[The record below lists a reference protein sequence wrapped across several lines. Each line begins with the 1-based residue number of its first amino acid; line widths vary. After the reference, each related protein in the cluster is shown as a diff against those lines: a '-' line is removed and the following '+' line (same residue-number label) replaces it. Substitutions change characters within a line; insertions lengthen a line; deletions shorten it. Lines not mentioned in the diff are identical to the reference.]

1 MDQAAVTRLFR
12 IQLFYVLLEEKPE
25 VEMQLTNVRDAQTR
39 IQLEFIEMPEM
50 RLRRE
55 QVRRLL
61 NLSSGACDDALAELL
76 RSGFLTQS
84 ADGAFL
90 RGAGRN
96 LSHPSLFAQRHA
108 F

>member
-1 MDQAAVTRLFR
+1 
-12 IQLFYVLLEEKPE
+12 
-25 VEMQLTNVRDAQTR
+25 MQLTDVRDAQTR

-61 NLSSGACDDALAELL
+61 DLSSRACDDALAALVS
-76 RSGFLTQS
+76 SGFLKQS
-84 ADGAFL
+84 SDGAFL
-90 RGAGRN
+90 RSPGREHRPA
-96 LSHPSLFAQRHA
+96 LAHSRA

>member
-1 MDQAAVTRLFR
+1 MGTEDTMPPTDTRA
-12 IQLFYVLLEEKPE
+12 
-25 VEMQLTNVRDAQTR
+25 AQTR

-61 NLSSGACDDALAELL
+61 GLPPGACDDALAALV

-90 RGAGRN
+90 RGHLTGGSNRPA
-96 LSHPSLFAQRHA
+96 FAHA
-108 F
+108 RAF

>member
-1 MDQAAVTRLFR
+1 
-12 IQLFYVLLEEKPE
+12 
-25 VEMQLTNVRDAQTR
+25 MQLTDARDAQTR

-61 NLSSGACDDALAELL
+61 DLSSGACDDALAALV

-90 RGAGRN
+90 RGAVRD
-96 LSHPSLFAQRHA
+96 LSRGPTFLQPHA
-108 F
+108 FGSLAPS